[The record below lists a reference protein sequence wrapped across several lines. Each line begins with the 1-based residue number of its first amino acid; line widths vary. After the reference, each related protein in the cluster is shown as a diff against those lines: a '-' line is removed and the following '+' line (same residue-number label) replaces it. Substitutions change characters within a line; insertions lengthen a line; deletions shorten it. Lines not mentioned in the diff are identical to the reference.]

1 MKKYS
6 QFINENSAKG
16 ELDKKLPI
24 GFRFSI
30 DFSSEETLLGNE
42 KLRLV
47 MEEMKKYFYFKNNYI
62 FTYQPNDGK
71 PWAWTF
77 EISVS
82 GDYAQIEFWPIT
94 SPKSNFIVTDAGV
107 KFLENM
113 VTVDEFLEYGF
124 EGIKNFIRMK
134 KDASKYNL

>member
-1 MKKYS
+1 MKTYN
-6 QFINENSAKG
+6 QFLNENTAKG
-16 ELDKKLPI
+16 DLNNKLPI
-24 GFRFSI
+24 GFRFAI

-42 KLRLV
+42 KLKLL

-62 FTYQPNDGK
+62 FAYQANDGK
-71 PWAWTF
+71 PWAWGF
-77 EISVS
+77 EISVA
-82 GDYAQIEFWPIT
+82 GDYVEIEYWPIT
-94 SPKSNFIVTDAGV
+94 SPKSNFIVTAPGV

-113 VTVDEFLEYGF
+113 VTIDEFLEYGF